1 MKRAWIAGGILIL
14 LLAVSWG
21 NAWYIQ
27 SFSQGLSNTLAQ
39 AEAAAESGDWKAAGQ
54 LTLEAQD
61 RWERSAGY
69 LYTVLRHADTDQVD
83 IKFQAVLEWIEC
95 EEDGEYSSAN
105 AELMAQLA
113 LIAGME
119 QLTIKNLL

>member
-1 MKRAWIAGGILIL
+1 MKRAWIAGSVLIL
-14 LLAVSWG
+14 LLAVSWW

-27 SFSQGLSNTLAQ
+27 SFTQTLSGVLAQ
-39 AEAAAESGDWKAAGQ
+39 AEDAAETGDWEMAGR
-54 LTLEAQD
+54 LTMEAQD
-61 RWERSAGY
+61 RWEGASRY

-95 EEDGEYSSAN
+95 REDGEYSSAN

-119 QLTIKNLL
+119 QPSIKNLL